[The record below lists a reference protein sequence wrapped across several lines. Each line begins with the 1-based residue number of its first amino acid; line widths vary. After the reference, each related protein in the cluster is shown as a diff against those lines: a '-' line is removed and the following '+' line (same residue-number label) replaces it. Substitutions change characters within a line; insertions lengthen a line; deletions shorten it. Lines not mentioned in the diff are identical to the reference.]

1 MRVNIPGFSYSS
13 WVAMVV
19 ALVSWLPGKLEAE
32 DPVSKTALKEAV
44 SRGSKLIVGMQ
55 ENLGAKSSP
64 SSEWPYEG
72 VYRVRSPG
80 KRRGMIPIGYRVGG
94 TAICSWALLKTPG
107 YRSSK
112 SAQAA
117 VKRGRD
123 FVVAALKEPLMS
135 PGFNSTYDVRGWGHA
150 YALQFL
156 LEARGSGKL
165 GSRRAYDCLL
175 YTSDAADE

>member
-1 MRVNIPGFSYSS
+1 
-13 WVAMVV
+13 MVV
-19 ALVSWLPGKLEAE
+19 VLVSWLPGKLEAE
-32 DPVSKTALKEAV
+32 GPVSKTALKEAV

-55 ENLGAKSSP
+55 ENLGAKGSP

-123 FVVAALKEPLMS
+123 FIVAALKEYKSGDRAHPTMHAQAASMS
-135 PGFNSTYDVRGWGHA
+135 DQDMEDIA
-150 YALQFL
+150 AFL
-156 LEARGSGKL
+156 TQAPRNKI
-165 GSRRAYDCLL
+165 DK
-175 YTSDAADE
+175 